1 MLPGALRRSVPL
13 PARGVTLSLLDWGGE
28 GPLALLHH
36 ANGYCAALWAP
47 VAERL
52 RERFRVVALDARGHG
67 ASSKPAA
74 GDAYLWP
81 EFGLDLAA
89 LAEVLAA
96 EAGPVA
102 LGVGHSFGGTATL
115 LAAAWRPEL
124 FERIVLVDPV
134 ILPSSATSP
143 ELARAVRGSAM
154 ADGARRRRQV
164 FPDRAAARER
174 WQGRPPVASWTP
186 RAFDLYVEHGL
197 VDREDGAVELACSGE
212 VEAAI
217 YERGASVDAIEEA
230 RRVRCP
236 ALVLWARRGDFPRA
250 IFEALVR
257 AMPDAELRDADAGH
271 FVPMEDPELV
281 VREVLAF
288 SARPGARAASSRPSP
303 PPATPRS

>member
-1 MLPGALRRSVPL
+1 MWTGVSRRAVPL
-13 PARGVTLSLLDWGGE
+13 PARGVTLSVLDWGGR

-52 RERFRVVALDARGHG
+52 RDRFRVMALDARGHG
-67 ASSKPAA
+67 ESSKPPP

-81 EFGLDLAA
+81 EFGSDLAA

-96 EAGPVA
+96 DAGRVA
-102 LGVGHSFGGTATL
+102 VGVGHSFGGTATL

-124 FERIVLVDPV
+124 FERIVLLDPV
-134 ILPSSATSP
+134 ILPSSATPP
-143 ELARAVRGSAM
+143 ELRRAVRGSEM
-154 ADGARRRRQV
+154 AEGARRRRQV
-164 FPDRAAARER
+164 FPDRASARER
-174 WQGRPPVASWTP
+174 WQGRSPVSSWTP

-197 VDREDGAVELACSGE
+197 LARADGGVELACAGE

-217 YERGASVDAIEEA
+217 YERGASVDAIAEA
-230 RRVRCP
+230 RGVRCP
-236 ALVLWARRGDFPRA
+236 ALVLRASRGDFPRA
-250 IFEALVR
+250 TYEALVR
-257 AMPDAELRDADAGH
+257 AMPDAELRDVDTGH

-281 VREVLAF
+281 AREVLAF
-288 SARPGARAASSRPSP
+288 SARPGASAASSRPSP